1 MIVKNTKTI
10 RPNGIKTDSI
20 SVDGSYHFTLKN
32 EINFSAILRV
42 ITSLQDKFQK
52 FSEQIENLENKII
65 DVEKETKAVRSR
77 ITIELD
83 SVKYGQQDN
92 MFWISIFIFVVVLLV
107 VPLYF
112 CVLVK
117 TGIKTQNKENKKQD
131 VTMER
136 SIAVVSFSK
145 ANEQLHKTISNT
157 VIKDTTIKHY
167 ISLGGVRNVS
177 SVELIS
183 QVCFVFV
190 DRNERNI
197 ILETEV
203 DISKT
208 RSDFVENLVR
218 QGRTDVVVI
227 YCQHKDSRDL
237 DTLYHRGLGNVNEHH
252 TLRQLKRQNRVLSID
267 QNFSVYQTKYMEIF
281 LRELNII

>member
-1 MIVKNTKTI
+1 
-10 RPNGIKTDSI
+10 
-20 SVDGSYHFTLKN
+20 
-32 EINFSAILRV
+32 
-42 ITSLQDKFQK
+42 
-52 FSEQIENLENKII
+52 
-65 DVEKETKAVRSR
+65 
-77 ITIELD
+77 
-83 SVKYGQQDN
+83 
-92 MFWISIFIFVVVLLV
+92 
-107 VPLYF
+107 
-112 CVLVK
+112 
-117 TGIKTQNKENKKQD
+117 
-131 VTMER
+131 MER

-183 QVCFVFV
+183 QVLKFITSISTTLNSFRFGNKRKTSFKHFFLLKVCFVFV

-218 QGRTDVVVI
+218 QGMCEKFRTF
-227 YCQHKDSRDL
+227 K
-237 DTLYHRGLGNVNEHH
+237 
-252 TLRQLKRQNRVLSID
+252 
-267 QNFSVYQTKYMEIF
+267 
-281 LRELNII
+281 EL